1 MFFVIWSKRVGG
13 RADAPLVD
21 YWQAFEDYS
30 DAARLYA
37 ALLDDGA
44 TYTATLCDRVIASTD
59 YEALEEKR
67 KNNEN

>member
-13 RADAPLVD
+13 RADAPLMD
-21 YWQAFEDYS
+21 YWQAFEYYS

-44 TYTATLCDRVIASTD
+44 TYTATITGGVIESTD
-59 YEALEEKR
+59 YTKTWGGR
-67 KNNEN
+67 NDR

>member
-13 RADAPLVD
+13 RADAPLMD

-44 TYTATLCDRVIASTD
+44 IYSATLCDHVIASTD
-59 YEALEEKR
+59 YETKQGAR
-67 KNNEN
+67 DDR

>member
-1 MFFVIWSKRVGG
+1 M
-13 RADAPLVD
+13 D
-21 YWQAFEDYS
+21 YWQSFEDYS

-59 YEALEEKR
+59 YETTQGTAR
-67 KNNEN
+67 

>member
-13 RADAPLVD
+13 RADSPLMD

-37 ALLDDGA
+37 ALVDDDA
-44 TYTATLCDRVIASTD
+44 TYTATITGDVIDSTD
-59 YEALEEKR
+59 YAKTWGAR
-67 KNNEN
+67 NDR

>member
-13 RADAPLVD
+13 RADAPLMD

-37 ALLDDGA
+37 ALLEDSA
-44 TYTATLCDRVIASTD
+44 TYSATLAGDVIESTD
-59 YEALEEKR
+59 YAKTWGGR
-67 KNNEN
+67 DD